1 LIHSQSPPR
10 KAPASRSN
18 GSVNKLPGNQ
28 SKRVH
33 QEQSSEDSQSHKKFC
48 LDENRSPAHC
58 TQADESPLRSSS
70 ATPMERLSIR
80 CEHPK
85 PLIPGRLTIFNLPGE
100 LRDLIFSYTFGQMSC
115 YIPLDPFYRN
125 HRSPYTEIL
134 LSLHEARS
142 YIKKTQVVY
151 VPVMMGM
158 NWSYGEP
165 TNEYPYQRA
174 TKDTM
179 ALALTE
185 NTNTHFHLHVDVL
198 RTSDYN
204 LDALL
209 ASLTQAIE
217 VFCAHSWN
225 GICTSNTSSVNAVPS
240 STSITCY
247 PYGQSPARQ
256 RSTSPLN
263 TLRAFGD
270 ELQCVSRHRRPG
282 TELWPNVHFDPA
294 AHHAANRKEYISRQ
308 IPSRANHKRA
318 MRFLKNQEKKYG
330 VRREKTPEDQE
341 EDRLCPGKMLLG

>member
-1 LIHSQSPPR
+1 MAASTSSQAISRSEFIKNNPLKIHSLIKSFAWTRIAPEAAHTRPSHHLQPPRRAARSHLLLHIWPDVVLHSTRPFLPQSPLSLHRNPTIVR
-10 KAPASRSN
+10 K
-18 GSVNKLPGNQ
+18 
-28 SKRVH
+28 
-33 QEQSSEDSQSHKKFC
+33 
-48 LDENRSPAHC
+48 
-58 TQADESPLRSSS
+58 
-70 ATPMERLSIR
+70 
-80 CEHPK
+80 
-85 PLIPGRLTIFNLPGE
+85 
-100 LRDLIFSYTFGQMSC
+100 
-115 YIPLDPFYRN
+115 
-125 HRSPYTEIL
+125 
-134 LSLHEARS
+134 SLHEARS

-240 STSITCY
+240 RTGSFATMSRR
-247 PYGQSPARQ
+247 GRQ
-256 RSTSPLN
+256 
-263 TLRAFGD
+263 AFGD